1 MSRSIVSRSPKIA
14 GRARAFVLAAGL
26 AVCLGCGG
34 SGAGAADGGAGRGG
48 AGAGAAG
55 SAGTSG
61 GAGAAGA
68 AGSVGAAGQSGG
80 GTGGQ
85 SACGPRGTYG
95 GGETSQAGASI
106 TANIVDETG
115 APVVGQP
122 VYIGGLDIT
131 SAPSTTDSAGHVAIQ
146 TNLSMKRPA
155 FKVGD
160 SLTYTELA
168 IPLTAAST
176 DFSAGGQLLA
186 IGKLSNK
193 TGASLTPGTP
203 ATSGDVTVTVPAGG
217 TVGIDTLVYGTPDS
231 QELRAVALPLANSG
245 PVLASAPAGVGAGF
259 ALLYGVAPSE
269 TILCPA
275 AKVTVALPHTTSAT
289 GNDLGWAA
297 GTAVEFWIT
306 TTDTAQ
312 TYAPY
317 AGWAKMSDGVV
328 SADGASVSTADG
340 PQGGFT
346 FLENFAVRKAP

>member
-1 MSRSIVSRSPKIA
+1 MSNSITLLLA
-14 GRARAFVLAAGL
+14 GGL

-34 SGAGAADGGAGRGG
+34 SGSGAADGGAGRG
-48 AGAGAAG
+48 AGGSAGTSGSAGAAG

-61 GAGAAGA
+61 SAGAAGN
-68 AGSVGAAGQSGG
+68 AGA
-80 GTGGQ
+80 GGQ

-95 GGETSQAGASI
+95 GGETSQAGASV
-106 TANIVDETG
+106 TANIADETG
-115 APVVGQP
+115 APVAGQP
-122 VYIGGLDIT
+122 VYITGLDIS

-146 TNLSMKRPA
+146 TNLSMKKPA

-160 SLTYTELA
+160 GLAYTELA

-186 IGKLSNK
+186 VGKLSNK
-193 TGASLTPGTP
+193 TGATLTPGAP
-203 ATSGDVTVTVPAGG
+203 AISGDVTVAVPAGG
-217 TVGIDTLVYGTPDS
+217 SVGIDTLVYDTPDS
-231 QELRAVALPLANSG
+231 QKLRTVGLPLANSG

-269 TILCPA
+269 TVFCPA
-275 AKVTVALPHTTSAT
+275 AKVTVALPHTTSFI

-297 GTAVEFWIT
+297 GTTVEFWIT
-306 TTDTAQ
+306 TLDTAQ

-328 SADGASVSTADG
+328 SADGTSVSTADG
-340 PQGGFT
+340 PQEGFT
-346 FLENFAVRKAP
+346 FLENFAIRKAP

>member
-1 MSRSIVSRSPKIA
+1 MSMSMEISSR
-14 GRARAFVLAAGL
+14 RARAFCRARAFWLTAGL
-26 AVCLGCGG
+26 AVFLGCGG
-34 SGAGAADGGAGRGG
+34 SGSGTSDGGAGHGG
-48 AGAGAAG
+48 AGTSG
-55 SAGTSG
+55 SAGT
-61 GAGAAGA
+61 A
-68 AGSVGAAGQSGG
+68 GAAGQSGG
-80 GTGGQ
+80 GAGGQ

-95 GGETSQAGASI
+95 GGETSQAGASV

-131 SAPSTTDSAGHVAIQ
+131 SDPSTTDGAGHVAIQ

-160 SLTYTELA
+160 AVAYTELA
-168 IPLTAAST
+168 IPLTAPTT
-176 DFSAGGQLLA
+176 DLSAGGQLLA
-186 IGKLSNK
+186 VGKLSNK
-193 TGASLTPGTP
+193 TGAALTPGTP

-217 TVGIDTLVYGTPDS
+217 SVGIDALVYDTPDS
-231 QELRAVALPLANSG
+231 QKLRTVGLPLANSG

-259 ALLYGVAPSE
+259 ALLYGLAPSE
-269 TILCPA
+269 TIFCPA
-275 AKVTVALPHTTSAT
+275 AKVTVTLPHATGAT

-306 TTDTAQ
+306 TLDVAQ

-346 FLENFAVRKAP
+346 FLENFAIRKAP

>member
-1 MSRSIVSRSPKIA
+1 MSTSI
-14 GRARAFVLAAGL
+14 GLLFAAGL

-34 SGAGAADGGAGRGG
+34 SGSGASDGGAGHGG
-48 AGAGAAG
+48 AGAAGGAGTAGGAGAAG
-55 SAGTSG
+55 SG
-61 GAGAAGA
+61 GA
-68 AGSVGAAGQSGG
+68 
-80 GTGGQ
+80 GGQ

-95 GGETSQAGASI
+95 GGETSQAGASV

-122 VYIGGLDIT
+122 VYITGIDIS
-131 SAPSTTDSAGHVAIQ
+131 SAPSMTDSAGHVAIQ

-160 SLTYTELA
+160 TIAYTELA
-168 IPLTAAST
+168 IPLTAATT
-176 DFSAGGQLLA
+176 DFSTGGQLLA

-193 TGASLTPGTP
+193 TGAALTPGTA
-203 ATSGDVTVTVPAGG
+203 ATSGDVTVAVPAGA
-217 TVGIDTLVYGTPDS
+217 TVGIDTLIYDTPDS
-231 QELRAVALPLANSG
+231 QKLRTVGLPLANSG

-269 TILCPA
+269 TIFCPA
-275 AKVTVALPHTTSAT
+275 AKVTVTLPHTTSAT

-306 TTDTAQ
+306 TVDVSQ

-328 SADGASVSTADG
+328 SADGTSVSTADG

-346 FLENFAVRKAP
+346 FLENFAIRKAP

>member
-1 MSRSIVSRSPKIA
+1 MSRSI
-14 GRARAFVLAAGL
+14 GL
-26 AVCLGCGG
+26 LFATGLTLCLGCGG
-34 SGAGAADGGAGRGG
+34 SGSGASDGGAGHGG
-48 AGAGAAG
+48 
-55 SAGTSG
+55 AGTSG
-61 GAGAAGA
+61 SAGAAGA
-68 AGSVGAAGQSGG
+68 AGAPGQSGG

-95 GGETSQAGASI
+95 GGETSMAGASV

-122 VYIGGLDIT
+122 VYLGGLDLT

-160 SLTYTELA
+160 SLSYTELA
-168 IPLTAAST
+168 IPLTAATT

-193 TGASLTPGTP
+193 AGASLTPGTP
-203 ATSGDVTVTVPAGG
+203 ATSGDVTVAVPAGG

-231 QELRAVALPLANSG
+231 QELRTVGLPLANSG
-245 PVLASAPAGVGAGF
+245 PVLASAPAGVGADF

-269 TILCPA
+269 TIFCPA

-289 GNDLGWAA
+289 GNDLGWTA

-306 TTDTAQ
+306 TVDTGQ

-340 PQGGFT
+340 PHGGFT
-346 FLENFAVRKAP
+346 FLENFAIRKAP